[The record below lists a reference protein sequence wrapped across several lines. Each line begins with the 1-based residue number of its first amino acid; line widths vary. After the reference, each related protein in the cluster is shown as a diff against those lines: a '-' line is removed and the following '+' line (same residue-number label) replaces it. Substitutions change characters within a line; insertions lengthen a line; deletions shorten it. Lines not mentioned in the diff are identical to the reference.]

1 MWRELLHG
9 GDPGLEDD
17 FFDAGGDS
25 LLALRLLARER
36 QQHGVDLTVAAL
48 FQDPTLAAVA
58 ARVEALLYLREGER
72 RADDDQGREV
82 LWF

>member
-1 MWRELLHG
+1 M
-9 GDPGLEDD
+9 
-17 FFDAGGDS
+17 
-25 LLALRLLARER
+25 
-36 QQHGVDLTVAAL
+36 
-48 FQDPTLAAVA
+48 A